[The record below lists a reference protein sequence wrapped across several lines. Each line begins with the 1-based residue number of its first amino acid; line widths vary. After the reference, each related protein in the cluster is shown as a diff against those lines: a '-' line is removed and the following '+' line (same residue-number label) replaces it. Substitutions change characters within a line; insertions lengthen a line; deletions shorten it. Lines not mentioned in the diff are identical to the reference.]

1 MSARLDAVV
10 SKKQISLA
18 EFRKLT
24 ERYSNWSRWGRDDQR
39 GTLNY
44 NTPQTI
50 RSARSEIRSGKTL
63 SLAIPL
69 DNKGPQRG
77 LFGRFNPILLMT
89 RDGGDAIT
97 GAYSADWLGGE
108 EKETRSADEVIV
120 MPTQCATHWDS
131 LAHIIHRDVMY
142 NGRSA
147 AEISSTGAKANGIFA
162 SRGGIVG
169 RGVLL
174 DIPRSRRRN
183 HLAPGEGISS
193 DWLEETAERQSVR
206 VREGD
211 IVMVRTGH
219 MAAARARG
227 DWGDYA
233 GGPAPGLSLDALEWI
248 SKKKVAAVASDTWG
262 IEVQP
267 FEVKEVHIP
276 FHVAAIVYMGLT
288 LGEIFELDPLASDCA
303 KDGRYSFFLSAQPLP
318 FTKGVASPINPIAIK

>member
-1 MSARLDAVV
+1 VA
-10 SKKQISLA
+10 SKKKVSLA
-18 EFRKLT
+18 EFRRLMA
-24 ERYSNWSRWGRDDQR
+24 RYNNWSRWGKEDQR

-44 NTPQTI
+44 ITPASI
-50 RSARSEIRSGKTL
+50 RGARDEIRSGRSF

-69 DNKGPQRG
+69 DARGPQRG
-77 LFGRFNPILLMT
+77 LFGRFNPIVLMT

-97 GAYSADWLGGE
+97 GAYSTDWLGGE
-108 EKETRSADEVIV
+108 EKETRSADEVVV

-131 LAHIIHRDVMY
+131 LAHIIHREVMY
-142 NGRSA
+142 NERSA

-174 DIPRSRRRN
+174 DIPRSRKRDR
-183 HLAPGEGISS
+183 LEPGEGISS
-193 DWLEETAERQSVR
+193 AWLEDAAERQGVK
-206 VREGD
+206 VIEGD
-211 IVMVRTGH
+211 IVLVRTGH
-219 MAAARARG
+219 MLAARDRG

-233 GGPAPGLSLDALEWI
+233 GGPAPGLSLDALDWI
-248 SKKKVAAVASDTWG
+248 AKKRVAAVATDTWG

-276 FHVAAIVYMGLT
+276 FHVIAIVYMGLT
-288 LGEIFELDPLASDCA
+288 LGEIFELDPLAEDCA
-303 KDGRYSFFLSAQPLP
+303 KDRRYSFFLSAQPLP

>member
-1 MSARLDAVV
+1 VV
-10 SKKQISLA
+10 STKRTSLA

-24 ERYSNWSRWGRDDQR
+24 ERYSNWSRWGKDDQR

-44 NTPQTI
+44 ITPQTVL
-50 RSARSEIRSGKTL
+50 SARNEIRSGKSF

-97 GAYSADWLGGE
+97 GAYSADWLAGE
-108 EKETRSADEVIV
+108 EKETRSADEVVV

-131 LAHIIHRDVMY
+131 LAHIIHGDLMY

-162 SRGGIVG
+162 SRGGILG

-174 DIPRSRRRN
+174 DIPRSRKRK
-183 HLAPGEGISS
+183 HLGPGEGISS
-193 DWLEETAERQSVR
+193 DWLEEAAEQEGVR
-206 VREGD
+206 IREGD

-219 MAAARARG
+219 MAAAKARG

-233 GGPAPGLSLDALEWI
+233 GGPAPGLALDALGWI
-248 SKKKVAAVASDTWG
+248 SRKKVAAVASDTWG

-288 LGEIFELDPLASDCA
+288 LGEIFDLDLLAADCA
-303 KDGRYSFFLSAQPLP
+303 KDGRYSSFLSAQPLP